1 MMSMAQKEILLTLL
15 CVLTAGS
22 SVWLTVRKY
31 KCEKLLQN
39 KRRAIL
45 LILGILAGSAVC
57 GWFLPLRVDNVPGIV
72 RVLLILFCFTGSA
85 LTDLNDRKIPNL
97 FPLIELIGFAG
108 IMILQYLMTGKQ
120 MFRSFLFGGFL
131 GAALTFV
138 FFWIV
143 RLIAKG
149 GLGFGDIKLL
159 TCMALNIGIYGTIY
173 TLVIAEVSALIICIV
188 LLAGK
193 KATMKDTVP
202 FAPFFLVGFLVT
214 VCLGLL

>member
-1 MMSMAQKEILLTLL
+1 MSIVQKELLLTLL
-15 CVLTAGS
+15 CVLTAGG
-22 SVWLTVRKY
+22 SVWLTVRKF
-31 KCEKLLQN
+31 KCEKLFQN
-39 KRRAIL
+39 RRRAIL
-45 LILGILAGSAVC
+45 LILCMIAASAVC
-57 GWFLPLRVDNVPGIV
+57 GWFLPQRVVDVPGVV
-72 RVLLILFCFTGSA
+72 RVLLVLFCFTGSA

-97 FPLIELIGFAG
+97 FPLIELTGFAG
-108 IMILQYLMTGKQ
+108 IMILQLVMTGKET
-120 MFRSFLFGGFL
+120 FRSFLFGGFL

-138 FFWIV
+138 FLWIV

-159 TCMALNIGIYGTIY
+159 TCMALNIGINGTIY

>member
-1 MMSMAQKEILLTLL
+1 MSIVQKELLMTLL
-15 CVLTAGS
+15 CILTAGG
-22 SVWLTVRKY
+22 SVWLTVRKF
-31 KCEKLLQN
+31 KCEKLFQN
-39 KRRAIL
+39 RRRAIL
-45 LILGILAGSAVC
+45 LIICMLAGNAAC
-57 GWFLPLRVDNVPGIV
+57 GWFLPQRVDDVPGAV
-72 RVLLILFCFTGSA
+72 RVLLVLFCFTGSA

-108 IMILQYLMTGKQ
+108 IMILQLLMTGADT
-120 MFRSFLFGGFL
+120 FRSFLLGGFL

-138 FFWIV
+138 FLWIV

-173 TLVIAEVSALIICIV
+173 TLVIAEASALIICIV

-193 KATMKDTVP
+193 KAAMKDTVP
-202 FAPFFLVGFLVT
+202 FAPFFLVGFFVT